1 MWHWFTCQR
10 KYLLNQFTQPFF
22 HCGYILH
29 SRSCSAL
36 DSCDRY
42 ENPHFFKSLHTYYK
56 LPEALLELKGASIL
70 LKRQSSDR
78 YYYNTGFQTCC
89 ITFFSCF
96 SILICLPGIVLLT
109 TSGYYNDAMI
119 KGPADDHAKL
129 ISWSRNLFLF
139 FVHYFFGDYL
149 QPY

>member
-1 MWHWFTCQR
+1 MIDTIITPAFRHVV
-10 KYLLNQFTQPFF
+10 LPF
-22 HCGYILH
+22 LVV
-29 SRSCSAL
+29 
-36 DSCDRY
+36 
-42 ENPHFFKSLHTYYK
+42 
-56 LPEALLELKGASIL
+56 
-70 LKRQSSDR
+70 
-78 YYYNTGFQTCC
+78 
-89 ITFFSCF
+89 F

-119 KGPADDHAKL
+119 KGPADDHAKF